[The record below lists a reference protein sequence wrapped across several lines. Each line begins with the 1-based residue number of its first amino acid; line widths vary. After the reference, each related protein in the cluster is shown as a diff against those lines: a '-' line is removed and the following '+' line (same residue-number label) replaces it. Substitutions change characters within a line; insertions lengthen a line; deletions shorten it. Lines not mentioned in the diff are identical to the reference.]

1 MKNNNR
7 LHIHFTPK
15 AKVHFTP
22 KAKVHFMGIGGS
34 GVSGVSILAYKEG
47 FRVSGCDLE
56 RETPYLPKVKKYI
69 SDIYAGHDIK
79 HLEGVDLVV
88 VSPAVFFQNKTH
100 PELVKAQKEKKVL
113 TWQEFL
119 GKYLHKDKKVI
130 CVTGT
135 HGKSTT
141 TAMVGKLLEDAGLDP
156 LVSLGAKVEKWGG
169 STRFGKGKY
178 FVTEA
183 DEFFDN
189 FLSYHPEIMIVNN
202 IEFDHPDYFKDEES
216 VLISFGRFVDNL
228 RGEKVLIVNGDD
240 PGVKK
245 LLGRPDLNKFKLIK
259 YHPEKESLGFNLKIP
274 GKHNVANALGVVA
287 LGKYLGINDSVIEKS
302 LESFTGTGRRM
313 EFIGDNKGI
322 KIYDDYAHHP
332 TAIAATLEGL
342 REIYPKNKIW
352 AVAEAHGFKRTKALI
367 DKYQGVFDQAD
378 MVIIGPIFKAR
389 DLETFGMSE
398 KSIAKASKHKN
409 ALAFDNLN
417 EMFSHLKKNL
427 VSGDIVLV
435 MGAGKSNLWAQKL
448 SEI

>member
-7 LHIHFTPK
+7 LH
-15 AKVHFTP
+15 
-22 KAKVHFMGIGGS
+22 VHFMGIGGS
-34 GVSGVSILAYKEG
+34 GVSGVSLLAYKEG

-56 RETPYLPKVKKYI
+56 KETPYLPKVKKYI
-69 SDIYAGHDIK
+69 SDIYVGHDAS

-88 VSPAVFFQNKTH
+88 ISPAVFFQNKTH

-113 TWQEFL
+113 TWQQFL

-156 LVSLGAKVEKWGG
+156 LVSLGAKVESWGG

-183 DEFFDN
+183 DEFYDN
-189 FLSYHPEIMIVNN
+189 FLHYRPKVIVINN

-216 VLISFGRFVDNL
+216 VFDSFRKFVGNL
-228 RGEKVLIVNGDD
+228 RGEKALIVNEDD
-240 PGVKK
+240 PGVRR
-245 LLGRPDLNKFKLIK
+245 LLKDLDLKDIKLIK
-259 YHPEKESLGFNLKIP
+259 YNPKKDNLGFNLKIP
-274 GKHNVANALGVVA
+274 GKHNIANALGVVA
-287 LGKYLGINDSVIEKS
+287 LGKYLGIKDSLIEKS
-302 LESFTGTGRRM
+302 LKNFTGTGRRA
-313 EFIGDNKGI
+313 ELIGEARGV

-342 REIYPKNKIW
+342 REIYPKNRLW
-352 AVAEAHGFKRTKALI
+352 AITEAHGFKRTKALI
-367 DKYQGVFDQAD
+367 HKYKGVFDKAD

-389 DLETFGMSE
+389 DLETFGITE
-398 KSIAKASKHKN
+398 ELIAKASKHKN
-409 ALAFDNLN
+409 TLAFDKLN
-417 EMFSHLKKNL
+417 EMFSYLKKNL

-448 SEI
+448 LKN

>member
-1 MKNNNR
+1 MKN
-7 LHIHFTPK
+7 K
-15 AKVHFTP
+15 K
-22 KAKVHFMGIGGS
+22 KVHFMGIGGS
-34 GVSGVSILAYKEG
+34 GVSGVSLLAYKEG

-69 SDIYAGHDIK
+69 PDIYVGHDAS
-79 HLEGVDLVV
+79 HLEGIDLVV
-88 VSPAVFFQNKTH
+88 VSPAVFFQSADND
-100 PELVKAQKEKKVL
+100 EVIEAKKRGIL
-113 TWQEFL
+113 ITWQEFL
-119 GKYLHKDKKVI
+119 GKYLHQGKKVI

-183 DEFFDN
+183 DEFFDS
-189 FLSYHPEIMIVNN
+189 FLNYSPEIMIINN
-202 IEFDHPDYFKDEES
+202 IEFDHPDYFKDEKS
-216 VLISFGRFVDNL
+216 VFDSFRKFAGNL
-228 RGEKVLIVNGDD
+228 RGEKALIVNEDD
-240 PGVKK
+240 PGVRR
-245 LLGRPDLNKFKLIK
+245 LLKDLDLKDIKLIK
-259 YHPEKESLGFNLKIP
+259 YYPKKDNLGFNLKVP
-274 GKHNVANALGVVA
+274 GKHNIANALGVVA

-313 EFIGDNKGI
+313 ELIGENKGI

-332 TAIAATLEGL
+332 TAIAATLAGL
-342 REIYPKNKIW
+342 REIYPKYRLW
-352 AVAEAHGFKRTKALI
+352 AIVEAHGFQRTKALI

-389 DLETFGMSE
+389 DPETFGMTE
-398 KSIAKASKHKN
+398 KSIAQASKHKN
-409 ALAFDNLN
+409 VLAFSRLN
-417 EMFSHLKKNL
+417 EMFGYLKKNL

-448 SEI
+448 LKN

>member
-7 LHIHFTPK
+7 LHI
-15 AKVHFTP
+15 
-22 KAKVHFMGIGGS
+22 HFMGIGGS

-56 RETPYLPKVKKYI
+56 RETPYLSKVKKYI
-69 SDIYAGHDIK
+69 SDIYVGHDAS

-141 TAMVGKLLEDAGLDP
+141 TAMVGKLLDDAGLDP

-189 FLSYHPEIMIVNN
+189 FLNYHPEIMIINN

-216 VLISFGRFVDNL
+216 VFDSFRKFAGNL
-228 RGEKVLIVNGDD
+228 RGEKALIVNEDD
-240 PGVKK
+240 PGVRR
-245 LLGRPDLNKFKLIK
+245 LLKDLDLKDVKLIK
-259 YHPEKESLGFNLKIP
+259 YNPKKDNLGFNLKVF
-274 GKHNVANALGVVA
+274 GKHNIANALGVVA

-302 LESFTGTGRRM
+302 LESFTGAGRRM
-313 EFIGDNKGI
+313 ELIGENKGI

-332 TAIAATLEGL
+332 TAIAATLDGL
-342 REIYPKNKIW
+342 RDIYPKNRIW
-352 AVAEAHGFKRTKALI
+352 AIVEAHGFRRTKALI
-367 DKYQGVFDQAD
+367 NKYKGVFDKAD
-378 MVIIGPIFKAR
+378 VVIIGPIFKAR
-389 DLETFGMSE
+389 DLETFGITE

-409 ALAFDNLN
+409 ARAFNKLN
-417 EMFSHLKKNL
+417 EMFGYLKKNL

-435 MGAGKSNLWAQKL
+435 MGAGKSNLWTQKL
-448 SEI
+448 LGN

>member
-7 LHIHFTPK
+7 LHI
-15 AKVHFTP
+15 
-22 KAKVHFMGIGGS
+22 HFMGIGGS
-34 GVSGVSILAYKEG
+34 GVSGVSLLAYKEG

-69 SDIYAGHDIK
+69 SDIYVGHDAS

-88 VSPAVFFQNKTH
+88 VSPAVFFQSANND
-100 PELVKAQKEKKVL
+100 EVIEAKKRGIL
-113 TWQEFL
+113 ITWQEFL
-119 GKYLHKDKKVI
+119 GKYLHKGKKVI
-130 CVTGT
+130 AVAGT

-189 FLSYHPEIMIVNN
+189 FLNYHPEIIIINN

-216 VLISFGRFVDNL
+216 VLDSFRKFAGNL
-228 RGEKVLIVNGDD
+228 RGGKALIVNEDD

-245 LLGRPDLNKFKLIK
+245 LLESLDLNNIRLIK
-259 YHPEKESLGFNLKIP
+259 YNPKKDNLRFNLKVP
-274 GKHNVANALGVVA
+274 GKHNIANALGVIA
-287 LGKYLGINDSVIEKS
+287 LGKYLGIKDSLVEKS
-302 LESFTGTGRRM
+302 LESFTGAGRRM
-313 EFIGDNKGI
+313 ELIGENKGI

-342 REIYPKNKIW
+342 REIYPKNRIW

-367 DKYQGVFDQAD
+367 HKYDGVFDRAD
-378 MVIIGPIFKAR
+378 IVIIGPIFKAR
-389 DLETFGMSE
+389 DLETFGITE
-398 KSIAKASKHKN
+398 KLIAKASKHKN
-409 ALAFDNLN
+409 ARAFNKLN
-417 EMFSHLKKNL
+417 EMFSYLKKNL

-448 SEI
+448 LRK